1 MKHPISRLLSIVAAA
16 LLLSRAVPAAETFD
30 VVIDVNAARAGQDV
44 TPIWRFFGAD
54 EPNYATM
61 KDGRQLL
68 GELGLLKKDDVYFRA
83 HNLLSS
89 GDGTPA
95 MKWGST
101 NVYTED
107 AAGNA
112 RYDWRIVDEIFDA
125 YLSNGVRPFVQL
137 GFMPQALST
146 APASVPYKHSWR
158 PGFDYNLISGGWGY
172 PPRDYDRWS
181 ELCFELT
188 RHLVQRYGEAEVQ
201 RWWFETWN
209 EPNGPA
215 YWKASREEFY
225 KLHDYAIA
233 GVRRA
238 LPSARVGGPHTAGH
252 GGAYMEGFLDHI
264 TQGKNHATGEQGTP
278 TDFLAFHAKGAPNFV
293 DGHVR
298 MGIQAHLAT
307 IDTGFRMIAARPTLA
322 GKPIIIGESDP
333 EGCAACQGPRFG
345 YRNGTM
351 YSSYTAASFARK
363 HELATRHRVNLQGA
377 LTWAFEFED
386 QPYFAGFRQLA
397 SNGIDMP
404 VLNVFRMFS
413 LMQGRQLPAKSSRQV
428 PLDDILARGVGGAPD
443 VGVMATRRDDTIAV
457 LVWHYHDDD
466 VAGPSAAVTLN
477 VTGLRRGTPTVT
489 HYRIDQ
495 QHSNSYAAWQRMG
508 SPIAPDKASYDSLRA
523 AARLSTLDA
532 AATSV
537 ARVGGSVQLAFEL
550 PRQGVSLLLI
560 R

>member
-1 MKHPISRLLSIVAAA
+1 MKHLALCFVSLAAA
-16 LLLSRAVPAAETFD
+16 TLLVSQDASAADTFD
-30 VVIDVNAARAGQDV
+30 VAIEVDAGRAGEEV

-68 GELGLLKKDDVYFRA
+68 GELGMLKKDDIYFRA

-95 MKWGST
+95 LKWGSS
-101 NVYTED
+101 NAYTED

-112 RYDWRIVDEIFDA
+112 VYDWRIVDGIFDA

-146 APASVPYKHSWR
+146 APVSVPYKHSWR

-181 ELCFELT
+181 ELCFQLT
-188 RHLVQRYGEAEVQ
+188 KHLVARYGEAEVR

-215 YWKASREEFY
+215 YWKASRDEFY

-252 GGAYMEGFLDHI
+252 GGPYMEGFLDHI
-264 TQGKNHATGEQGTP
+264 TQGKNYATGEQGTP
-278 TDFLAFHAKGAPNFV
+278 TDFLAFHAKGAPSFV

-307 IDTGFRMIAARPTLA
+307 IDTGFKMIAARPALA

-363 HELATRHRVNLQGA
+363 HELAARHHVNLQGA

-413 LMQGRQLPAKSSRQV
+413 QMQGRRLPAKSSHQV
-428 PLDDILARGVGGAPD
+428 SLDDILVKGVGGDAD
-443 VGVMATRRDDTIAV
+443 VGVMATRHDDTLAI

-466 VAGPSAAVTLN
+466 VAGPDAAIKVS
-477 VTGLRRGTPTVT
+477 VKGLRRGNPAVT

-495 QHSNSYAAWQRMG
+495 LHSNSYAAWQRLG
-508 SPIAPDKASYDSLRA
+508 SPIAPDKAAYDTLRA
-523 AARLSTLDA
+523 AAQLSALDVA
-532 AATSV
+532 ETTV
-537 ARVGGSVQLAFEL
+537 ARVGGSVQLSFAL

>member
-1 MKHPISRLLSIVAAA
+1 MRRTRFVIAIAVLVFASRVTIAGGFDVAIEVDA
-16 LLLSRAVPAAETFD
+16 SRAGEEL
-30 VVIDVNAARAGQDV
+30 

-68 GELGLLKKDDVYFRA
+68 GELGQLKKDDIYFRA

-95 MKWGST
+95 LKWGSS
-101 NVYTED
+101 NAYTED
-107 AAGNA
+107 ADGKPV
-112 RYDWRIVDEIFDA
+112 YDWRVIDGIFDA

-146 APASVPYKHSWR
+146 APTSVPYKHSWR

-181 ELCFELT
+181 ELCFQLT
-188 RHLVQRYGEAEVQ
+188 KHLIERYGEAEVR

-215 YWKASREEFY
+215 YWKASRDEFY

-252 GGAYMEGFLDHI
+252 GGPYMEGFLDHI
-264 TQGKNHATGEQGTP
+264 TQGKNYATGEQGTP
-278 TDFLAFHAKGAPNFV
+278 TDFLALHAKGAPTFV

-298 MGIQAHLAT
+298 MGIKAHLAT
-307 IDTGFRMIAARPTLA
+307 IDTGFKMIAARPQLA
-322 GKPIIIGESDP
+322 GKPIVIGESDP

-351 YSSYTAASFARK
+351 YSSYTAASFVRK
-363 HELATRHRVNLQGA
+363 HDLAARHRVNLQGA

-413 LMQGRQLPAKSSRQV
+413 QMQGRRLPAKSSHQV
-428 PLDDILARGVGGAPD
+428 SLDAILESGVGGDPD
-443 VGVMATRRDDTIAV
+443 VGVMATRRDESLAI

-466 VAGPSAAVTLN
+466 VAGPDASIKVN
-477 VTGLRRGTPTVT
+477 VKGLRRGIPAVT

-495 QHSNSYAAWQRMG
+495 SHSNSYAAWQRMG
-508 SPIAPDKASYDSLRA
+508 SPIAPDKAAYDALRA
-523 AARLSTLDA
+523 AAQLSALEA
-532 AATSV
+532 AETTV
-537 ARVGGSVQLAFEL
+537 TRVGGSVQLTFAL
-550 PRQGVSLLLI
+550 PRQGVSLLVI